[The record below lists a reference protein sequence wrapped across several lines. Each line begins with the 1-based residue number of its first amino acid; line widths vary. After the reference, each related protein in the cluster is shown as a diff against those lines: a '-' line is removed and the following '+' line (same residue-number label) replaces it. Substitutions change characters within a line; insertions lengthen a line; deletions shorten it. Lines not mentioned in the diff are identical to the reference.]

1 MSIKVYAHKHNFAH
15 FENNRNFK
23 FSMRHFYNKMTQMGG
38 DKNSKGLLFK
48 NLTLQDPSQN
58 PTAFL

>member
-1 MSIKVYAHKHNFAH
+1 
-15 FENNRNFK
+15 
-23 FSMRHFYNKMTQMGG
+23 MTQMGG

-48 NLTLQDPSQN
+48 KLTLQDPSQN